1 MPIYEYRCGSCGQL
15 FEEWT
20 RQVDDGTGER
30 SCPLCRGKARRIISN
45 TSFALKGGG
54 WYVTE
59 YGTHKDRCR
68 KEEGGCAAAGAEAG
82 SGGAPCA
89 EAGSGKPTC
98 SEAGTCPAAKAGSG
112 TADASGRKAVASEQ
126 KAAPTRKEA
135 PAAP

>member
-15 FEEWT
+15 FEEWSKH
-20 RQVDDGTGER
+20 VDDGTGVR
-30 SCPLCRGKARRIISN
+30 SCPLCKGKAHRIISN

-82 SGGAPCA
+82 AGGTPCS
-89 EAGSGKPTC
+89 EAGSGKSTC
-98 SEAGTCPAAKAGSG
+98 PEAGTCAAAKAGSG
-112 TADASGRKAVASEQ
+112 ADASGRKAAVPEQ
-126 KAAPTRKEA
+126 KAAPARKET